1 MSSLETL
8 DLSENRLTALPAG
21 IEGLSKL
28 WMLDLGHNELMEVPE
43 AIGELRGLSGYLYL
57 NHNRLAT
64 LPVLPLHMVDNWLT
78 PH

>member
-1 MSSLETL
+1 
-8 DLSENRLTALPAG
+8 
-21 IEGLSKL
+21 
-28 WMLDLGHNELMEVPE
+28 MLDLGHNELMEVPE

-78 PH
+78 PIDRLCRRFLADLTCGRVKRAGPRYSRAL